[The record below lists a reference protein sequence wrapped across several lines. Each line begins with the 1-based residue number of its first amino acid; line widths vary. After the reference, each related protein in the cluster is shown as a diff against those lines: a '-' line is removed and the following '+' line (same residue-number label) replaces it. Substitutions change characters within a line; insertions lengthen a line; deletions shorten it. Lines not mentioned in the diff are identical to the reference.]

1 MSEELL
7 VPFYTE
13 EYETPSDA
21 KIMGGSIK
29 YKRAYCYKKTFAL
42 GSDEAKKAN
51 KEIEK
56 FKGYELRNIEE
67 EPVDKV
73 RDISNYCGNKL
84 YDLYDTEESILMGIE
99 HIKDNHSPIH
109 ISKDLEEF
117 KTMMGVDK
125 QALAIIKDELLNK
138 EKRTLEKMNNIS
150 FDNEQEKEKA
160 HHLLERLK
168 ESKVEIFRIESI
180 KSNLDEII
188 NTKTQSGEKQGL
200 PKCN

>member
-21 KIMGGSIK
+21 KIMGGPNK

-42 GSDEAKKAN
+42 GSDEAKKAHE
-51 KEIEK
+51 EIERL
-56 FKGYELRNIEE
+56 KGYELRNIEE

-73 RDISNYCGNKL
+73 RDISNYFGNKL
-84 YDLYDTEESILMGIE
+84 YDLYDTEESILGGIE

-109 ISKDLEEF
+109 VSRDIEEF
-117 KTMMGVDK
+117 KAMMGVDK

-138 EKRTLEKMNNIS
+138 EKRVLGKMNDVS
-150 FDNEQEKEKA
+150 FDNEQENEKA
-160 HHLLERLK
+160 RRLLGKLK
-168 ESKVEIFRIESI
+168 ESKIEISRIESI

-188 NTKTQSGEKQGL
+188 NAKTQSEEKKGT
-200 PKCN
+200 PKV